1 MTETCRCPRKAS
13 ALTSTTSWRG
23 VRDGATVF
31 VEQGHA
37 MGRPSRIRE
46 GERTDEY
53 DVPVEEG
60 GELSEELGEVVKGLQ
75 VDVRANQ
82 LTQRS

>member
-1 MTETCRCPRKAS
+1 MRLRVVYDNEGTILA
-13 ALTSTTSWRG
+13 AAAVG
-23 VRDGATVF
+23 DDGDLPVT
-31 VEQGHA
+31 H
-37 MGRPSRIRE
+37 E

-60 GELSEELGEVVKGLQ
+60 GELSEEFGEVVKGLP

>member
-1 MTETCRCPRKAS
+1 MRLRVVYDNEGTILA
-13 ALTSTTSWRG
+13 AAAVG
-23 VRDGATVF
+23 DDGDLPVP
-31 VEQGHA
+31 Q
-37 MGRPSRIRE
+37 E

-82 LTQRS
+82 LTQRA